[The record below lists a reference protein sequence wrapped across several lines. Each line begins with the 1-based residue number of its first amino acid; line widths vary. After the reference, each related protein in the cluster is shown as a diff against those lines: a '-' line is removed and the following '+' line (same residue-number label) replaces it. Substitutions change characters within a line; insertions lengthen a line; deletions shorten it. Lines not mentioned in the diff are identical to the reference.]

1 MPALPR
7 LLLAVAF
14 AMAALPVHAQVKESK
29 IVDQLKS
36 LRAVAP
42 DQRAAAILKIAADI
56 NTQPAGLQKVK
67 LADSFVHLVTE
78 GDPGAEPLQAAADTL
93 AKALAESPV
102 APKKDEIPPPY
113 MDLAKLAR
121 YEGAQIKMDDPLYAK
136 ASQKLIDE
144 EAEIQKV
151 DFTLRDLKGKKVT
164 LSELRGKIVM
174 VNFWATWCAPCR
186 LEMSDLDVIYNY
198 FQSQGLVVLS
208 ITDEDLLKVGQF
220 LASGTTYRPTVLFDP
235 DQKVH
240 KEFHIDGIP
249 HTYLFGRDGK
259 LLAVAIDQR
268 TRRQFLQMLEKT
280 DLHP

>member
-7 LLLAVAF
+7 ILLTAAF
-14 AMAALPVHAQVKESK
+14 VMAAPFVHAQMKESK

-42 DQRAAAILKIAADI
+42 DQKGAAILKIAGDI

-67 LADSFVHLVTE
+67 LADNLVHLVTE
-78 GDPGAEPLQAAADTL
+78 GDPGPEPLQTAADTL
-93 AKALAESPV
+93 AKALTESPV
-102 APKKDEIPPPY
+102 APKKDEIPMPY

-121 YEGAQIKMDDPLYAK
+121 YEGAQLKMDDPLYAK
-136 ASQKLIDE
+136 ASQRLVDE

-164 LSELRGKIVM
+164 LSELHGKIVM

-186 LEMSDLDVIYNY
+186 LEMGDLDVIYNY

-208 ITDEDLLKVGQF
+208 ITDEDLLKVGQYF
-220 LASGTTYRPTVLFDP
+220 TSGATYRPTVLFDP

-240 KEFHIDGIP
+240 KEFHVDGIP
-249 HTYLFGRDGK
+249 RTYLFGRDGK